1 MRPFETELCE
11 LAYKYGSDKGPQI
24 NHVYTPYYYNLFK
37 DKRESVKKVFEVG
50 IADATRMKGIHQYQT
65 GASLKMWRDF
75 FPNAE
80 VYGIDIVPSMMF
92 KDERIHTYV
101 CDSTDKEGLKKL
113 IDEIG
118 SDIDLVIDDGNH
130 SVDFQIATCKVL
142 KPLLQKD
149 VIYIIEDVSH
159 STVLANGLSEYH
171 TWIPDL
177 PGRRELAAARVGNGP
192 SKHHNKLVVVESR

>member
-1 MRPFETELCE
+1 MRPFETALCE

-37 DKRESVKKVFEVG
+37 DKRDSVKKVFEVG
-50 IADATRMKGIHQYQT
+50 IADAKRMKSIPQYQT
-65 GASLKMWRDF
+65 GASLRMWRDF

-92 KDERIHTYV
+92 EDERIHTYV
-101 CDSTDKEGLKKL
+101 CDSTDREGVKKL

-118 SDIDLVIDDGNH
+118 ADIDIFIDDGNH
-130 SVDFQIATCKVL
+130 SVNFQIDTCKAF

-149 VIYIIEDVSH
+149 VIYIIEDVAY
-159 STVLANGLSEYH
+159 STVLTQELSEYD
-171 TWIPDL
+171 TEIPVL
-177 PGRRELAAARVGNGP
+177 PGRKELAAARAGNGP
-192 SKHHNKLVVVESR
+192 SKNHNKLVVVKSR